1 MIGEG
6 WRLFTMICQDYNLVP
21 STKHY
26 TCMVDLLARAGRLK
40 EAMDFIQKMPVKPD
54 VSLFGAF
61 LHGCGLHSRFD
72 LGELAIKRMLELH
85 PGDACYYVL
94 MCNLYAS
101 DARWSKVKQ
110 VRELMKQRG
119 LMKTPGCSLMEMDVD
134 HDFSFSRAASLA

>member
-1 MIGEG
+1 
-6 WRLFTMICQDYNLVP
+6 MICQDYNLVP

-26 TCMVDLLARAGRLK
+26 SCMVDLLARAGRLK
-40 EAMDFIQKMPVKPD
+40 EALDFIQKMPVQPD

-85 PGDACYYVL
+85 PGEACYYVL

>member
-1 MIGEG
+1 
-6 WRLFTMICQDYNLVP
+6 
-21 STKHY
+21 
-26 TCMVDLLARAGRLK
+26 MVDLLARAGRLK
-40 EAMDFIQKMPVKPD
+40 EALDFIQKMPVKPD

-85 PGDACYYVL
+85 PGEACYYVL

-101 DARWSKVKQ
+101 DASWSKVKQ